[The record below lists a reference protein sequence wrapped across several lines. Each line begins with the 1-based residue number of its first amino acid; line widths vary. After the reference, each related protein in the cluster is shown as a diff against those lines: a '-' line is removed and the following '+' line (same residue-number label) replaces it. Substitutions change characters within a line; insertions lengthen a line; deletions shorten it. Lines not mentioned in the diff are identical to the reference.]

1 MSTITPRASP
11 VTFDPGQE
19 VLRRDRLFANSNS
32 NSSLSRPSGPDRSL
46 ESAREL
52 AQLAERR
59 AAIRVAADAALNSQG
74 LGASAEEITFGTSE
88 RAETETHDETRDARD
103 RKEERVEA
111 LMRIDE
117 VHALI
122 RHLAGEPA
130 FQSIRQRAERFAM
143 LWARGSRETALEE
156 LDRGGFAPA
165 ERRVLMEMALRKLPP
180 GADTNG
186 LDVRMSELESDA
198 ESAVRQLMRTSLVAG
213 SSASAKA
220 AVAPDSALLAAS
232 HSPPTQKLIN
242 DAAISL
248 GRDGLDQLEALALS
262 RGRIDPRLSR
272 GAEVFLSLSLLRM
285 VQQVRQVEQF
295 GIGLRK
301 KSGAPGADNLEDVRK
316 TTRWLLD
323 VMQAPAPQGVL
334 AKMGLVMNVKGDAL
348 RRARRE
354 MLGELPKLP
363 DAVWLNANTKHL
375 VKTDLKQAN
384 TDQLT
389 EQGLLNRQG
398 LTRDIRRVISV
409 A

>member
-1 MSTITPRASP
+1 
-11 VTFDPGQE
+11 
-19 VLRRDRLFANSNS
+19 
-32 NSSLSRPSGPDRSL
+32 
-46 ESAREL
+46 
-52 AQLAERR
+52 
-59 AAIRVAADAALNSQG
+59 LNSQG

-88 RAETETHDETRDARD
+88 RAETETHDEARDARD

-143 LWARGSRETALEE
+143 LWARGSREAALEE

-180 GADTNG
+180 GTDTNA

-198 ESAVRQLMRTSLVAG
+198 ESAVRQLMRTSIVAS

-220 AVAPDSALLAAS
+220 AVAPDSALLAAL

-242 DAAISL
+242 DSAIGL

-334 AKMGLVMNVKGDAL
+334 AKMRLVMNVKDDAL
-348 RRARRE
+348 LRARRE
-354 MLGELPKLP
+354 MLLELPNLP
-363 DAVWLNANTKHL
+363 DAVWLNADTKQL
-375 VKTDLKQAN
+375 VKTELRQSN
-384 TDQLT
+384 TDDLQDR
-389 EQGLLNRQG
+389 GLLNRQG